1 MVDWKT
7 FLRVKEKKVA
17 YALWILVSFFVVAGI
32 STLYFRL
39 IPLSVYYTYIMYI
52 EESVLWFYFWP
63 MRLLK
68 ELLPTRS
75 GWDVMSNI
83 VGIILTAA
91 YFYVVACWIYSKTTK
106 D

>member
-7 FLRVKEKKVA
+7 FFQIKEKKVA
-17 YALWILVSFFVVAGI
+17 YALWILVSFFVLAGI
-32 STLYFRL
+32 TMLIIKL
-39 IPLSVYYTYIMYI
+39 IPLPAYYIVNI

-63 MRLLK
+63 VKLL
-68 ELLPTRS
+68 EEVLSTRS
-75 GWDVMSNI
+75 WLEMIGYI
-83 VGIILTAA
+83 VGIIFTAA